1 MVILTSLRPLITLIF
16 WHNQC
21 LFDLL
26 KRSLA
31 AENVTLLL
39 VTYLG
44 LLFSLLFMLG
54 LILWEGSFD
63 KQGHNGSFLSLI
75 WVSANLSVPLMNQFP
90 LFLGGLLLYFDI
102 AAVGHLPDFFTLSLI
117 HPVLFIVRVALSL
130 FGARVQI
137 VLLHF

>member
-1 MVILTSLRPLITLIF
+1 MVILTSLRPLITLICG
-16 WHNQC
+16 HNQS
-21 LFDLL
+21 LFDLI
-26 KRSLA
+26 KGSFA

-39 VTYLG
+39 VTGLG

-54 LILWEGSFD
+54 LILWEWSFD
-63 KQGHNGSFLSLI
+63 KQGHNGSLLSLI
-75 WVSANLSVPLMNQFP
+75 WVSAHLPVPLMYQLS

-102 AAVGHLPDFFTLSLI
+102 TAVGHLPDFITLSLI